1 MENYFYENNN
11 KSMSEEE
18 LNDKKINVFNK
29 LKSKKKKIKAYE
41 IQVKEFFSDNEDEN
55 YKIKRNNIIDKYGK
69 QKNVQVKQ
77 HHESTKNSILFYK
90 DQLQKKSTIETP
102 NKKTERQNF
111 KEEINSKSTARK
123 SKTKKVNFPQNFV
136 KYINIES
143 YKKYNS
149 DNYYLS
155 LKLAENK
162 VDSKYCIIC

>member
-1 MENYFYENNN
+1 MENYFYENN

-90 DQLQKKSTIETP
+90 DQLQKKIP
-102 NKKTERQNF
+102 NSSPF
-111 KEEINSKSTARK
+111 K
-123 SKTKKVNFPQNFV
+123 
-136 KYINIES
+136 
-143 YKKYNS
+143 
-149 DNYYLS
+149 
-155 LKLAENK
+155 
-162 VDSKYCIIC
+162 

>member
-29 LKSKKKKIKAYE
+29 LKNKKKKIKAYE

-69 QKNVQVKQ
+69 QKKVQLKQ
-77 HHESTKNSILFYK
+77 YHESTKNSILFYK

-111 KEEINSKSTARK
+111 KEDINSKSTARK

-149 DNYYLS
+149 ENYYLS

-162 VDSKYCIIC
+162 VDSKCCIIC